1 MSGFAAVFRFDGAP
15 ADPAMLAA
23 MTDAIAYR
31 GLDGRNEW
39 AEGPAAMSHLM
50 LRTTAESLEETQ
62 PLASEDGRFVLVM
75 DGWLAN
81 YDELRG
87 DLLARGAVLRTRADA
102 ELVLRAYEAW
112 GDDCPNHIDGEYA
125 FVIWDARRRGA
136 FCAKDHA
143 GLRPLHYHWDGKR
156 LLVASDIAGVMVA
169 GDFERRPNKGMIA
182 EHLANEWYSADE
194 TLWADVMRL
203 APAHAMRIGA
213 AGPKLRRY
221 WTPPV
226 DARIRYARD
235 EDYQAHYRAIFE
247 ESVQR
252 SSRTHLPLAC
262 DVSGGHDSSAVF
274 GVAHRLGKE
283 GRLPAPSLTGY
294 TYQPTSDCPPGDDE
308 IEYARAVGAHLGVA
322 IREVPTFVAAMD
334 WYERRI
340 REEWDIS
347 TYPNV
352 SMLTDMGQAVTAAGS
367 RVSLNGHGGD
377 EFLAV
382 PPVGYSEHFAEGD
395 WRSFAASLHDD
406 AHAFGW
412 RRALWLGVRFGI
424 GPALPPALRALRRK
438 ARWGAQASPGRMLL
452 TGEMIDLLNERRD
465 ASHSRLNIAGC
476 NAVQRGMLARFS
488 DPFGS
493 YMHEFLSRTT
503 ARLGYEARSPMYSRR
518 SIEFALAIPDRQR
531 RRGSRQKVVHLE
543 ALTSDLPEAVVN
555 RRDKAG
561 ANHLFEQVLDNGTNN
576 VLARMLQRG
585 IDWLEPSGVLRLK
598 ELFNWGPVES
608 RPVYELWAAWGC
620 CRLFEPSASDD

>member
-1 MSGFAAVFRFDGAP
+1 VSGFAAVFRFDGAP
-15 ADPAMLAA
+15 AGRAALAA

-31 GLDGRNEW
+31 GPDGRSEW
-39 AEGPAAMSHLM
+39 AKGPAAISHLT

-62 PLASEDGRFVLVM
+62 PLANEDATLVLVM

-81 YDELRG
+81 YDELRS

-125 FVIWDARRRGA
+125 FAIWDARRREA

-156 LLVASDIAGVMVA
+156 LLVASDIAGVMMA
-169 GDFERRPNKGMIA
+169 DDFERRPNKGMIA
-182 EHLANEWYSADE
+182 EHLANEWYSDDE

-203 APAHAMRIGA
+203 PPAHTMRIGA
-213 AGPKLRRY
+213 GGPKPQRY

-252 SSRTHLPLAC
+252 SSRTHLPLGC

-274 GVAHRLGKE
+274 GVAHRLRRE
-283 GRLPAPSLTGY
+283 GRLLAPSVTGY
-294 TYQPTSDCPPGDDE
+294 TFLATRDCPPGDDE

-340 REEWDIS
+340 QEEWDIS

-352 SMLTDMGQAVTAAGS
+352 SMLTDMGKVLTAAGS

-382 PPVGYSEHFAEGD
+382 PPVGYSEHFAEAD
-395 WRSFAASLHDD
+395 WRSFAASLYDD
-406 AHAFGW
+406 AQAFGW
-412 RRALWLGVRFGI
+412 RRALWMGVRFGI
-424 GPALPPALRALRRK
+424 GPTLAPALRALRRK
-438 ARWGAQASPGRMLL
+438 ARWGPKASPGRMLL
-452 TGEMIDLLNERRD
+452 TTEMLELLNERRD
-465 ASHSRLNIAGC
+465 ASHGRLSIAGS
-476 NAVQRGMLARFS
+476 NAVQRGMLARVS
-488 DPFGS
+488 DPFGY
-493 YMHEFLSRTT
+493 YMHEFLSRNT

-531 RRGSRQKVVHLE
+531 RRGVRQKVVHLE
-543 ALTSDLPEAVVN
+543 ALASDLPEIVAN

-561 ANHLFEQVLDNGTNN
+561 ASHLFEQVLDNGTNN

-585 IDWLEPSGVLRLK
+585 IDWMEPSGVLRLIDR
-598 ELFNWGPVES
+598 FDRGPADS
-608 RPVYELWAAWGC
+608 RPIYELWAAWGC
-620 CRLFEPSASDD
+620 RRLFESSASK